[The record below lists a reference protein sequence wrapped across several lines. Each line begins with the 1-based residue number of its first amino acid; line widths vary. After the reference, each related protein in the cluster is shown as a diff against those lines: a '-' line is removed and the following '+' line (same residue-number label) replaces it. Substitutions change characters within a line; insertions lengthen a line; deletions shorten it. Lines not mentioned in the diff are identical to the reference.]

1 MTITVKYSGTDAV
14 RTVGVYPVASS
25 FTQGEAT
32 WNVRR
37 TATPWST
44 PGGDLGALSG
54 QQSVTNVVGSRVSFD
69 LTAIVQCA
77 VNSASSRYTRVALA
91 DLGASTSA
99 SYREYYS
106 MKASDPAARPVLTV
120 IYAGDSA
127 NPPLPPPPPP
137 GVKLRVL
144 QYNTHHG
151 GYGTDGVY
159 SPDRIVSWVVKANPD
174 IVSLQEIEMFDSWSL
189 NQDQAALYQSKLQQA
204 TGVVW
209 YRQWFGR
216 AGATT
221 GLGELLLSKY
231 PFAAVATKLLSA
243 SRSAVDATVVVN
255 GRSINV
261 TSVHLDNLYQSNR
274 LKEITELLA
283 WEATLAENRIVVG
296 DFNAWPTTTEIANM
310 DQTYVDT
317 WPAAQALGTAVGNGI
332 THGSHRIDYIFRSKG
347 ATALVL
353 DSQTIYNTADASGVM
368 PSDHN
373 PVLAVFT
380 VR

>member
-1 MTITVKYSGTDAV
+1 
-14 RTVGVYPVASS
+14 
-25 FTQGEAT
+25 
-32 WNVRR
+32 
-37 TATPWST
+37 
-44 PGGDLGALSG
+44 
-54 QQSVTNVVGSRVSFD
+54 
-69 LTAIVQCA
+69 
-77 VNSASSRYTRVALA
+77 
-91 DLGASTSA
+91 
-99 SYREYYS
+99 

-127 NPPLPPPPPP
+127 NPPPPPSPPP